1 MTLQFFQHHSSAAT
15 DPAAIVQGDHWRI
28 SVLTSRLIRLEW
40 SPSGEFVD
48 AETPMVLTRHF
59 DVPDFSIDDE
69 GDEGILTLRTEHL
82 LLRYDRQAFSPS
94 GLSISLRHRAQSG
107 HHTTW
112 RFGDPQPVQ
121 TKWGGNMGGTART
134 LDDVDG
140 ATEIGPGILATDG
153 FSVLDDSESV
163 IYGDDADVAEGS
175 GYPTW
180 VKPRPEGHQDLY
192 FFGYGR
198 DFHAALQ
205 DFFALTGQV
214 PLLPRRALGNWWSR
228 YWPYTS
234 DEYLALMERFAHAQ
248 MPFSVGILDM
258 DWHKV
263 DIDPAIGSGWTGY
276 SWNRDL
282 IPDPSALL
290 ENLHRRG
297 MLTSLNLHPADGV
310 RRHEDAYEA
319 MAHDMGI
326 DPDSGAEIPFDIAN
340 PCFVGPYLEH
350 LHHPLEEQ
358 GVDFWWLDWQQ
369 GTSTRIAGLD
379 PLWMLNHIH
388 TIDSART
395 GKRPMIL
402 SRYCGP
408 GSHRYPVGFSGDTVT
423 SWDSLEFQPRFTAT
437 AANIGYFWWS
447 HDIGGHML
455 GTKDEELTARW
466 FQFGAFSPINRLHSS
481 ADPFNSKEPMRFG
494 LEVRQTLID
503 FLRLRH
509 RLVPYLYTA
518 MWAAHSHGIG
528 IVRPMYQDYPT
539 KPEAF
544 GVPNQYMFG
553 PDMIVAPIT
562 APRDAASR
570 LASVKV
576 WLPHGTWT
584 DLFTGI
590 TYEGNRTLT
599 MYRPIEQIPVLVR
612 AGAAL
617 TLNDDPMS
625 DAGAN
630 PETIV
635 LRVIPGTCESIVD
648 EDDGSLEPGPD
659 QRYRTVVSVSE
670 DARSSSSMKV
680 RIASAAE
687 YATPRP
693 RRIILDLAGVIGIG
707 EVSINCTHVDVSPH
721 LHRVDDLLAP
731 AMRMDLGMV
740 SLDQPV
746 EIRLC
751 GVEKQ
756 IDIAQ
761 AIFAVLD
768 RAHIQYTM
776 KGLAWK
782 AAQRYL
788 SGSAQHKLEFIQEL
802 MTLELPESVIEAIA
816 ELTSTVVCDE
826 EK

>member
-1 MTLQFFQHHSSAAT
+1 MSRGL
-15 DPAAIVQGDHWRI
+15 GD
-28 SVLTSRLIRLEW
+28 V
-40 SPSGEFVD
+40 
-48 AETPMVLTRHF
+48 
-59 DVPDFSIDDE
+59 
-69 GDEGILTLRTEHL
+69 
-82 LLRYDRQAFSPS
+82 YKRQ
-94 GLSISLRHRAQSG
+94 
-107 HHTTW
+107 
-112 RFGDPQPVQ
+112 
-121 TKWGGNMGGTART
+121 
-134 LDDVDG
+134 
-140 ATEIGPGILATDG
+140 
-153 FSVLDDSESV
+153 
-163 IYGDDADVAEGS
+163 
-175 GYPTW
+175 
-180 VKPRPEGHQDLY
+180 
-192 FFGYGR
+192 
-198 DFHAALQ
+198 
-205 DFFALTGQV
+205 
-214 PLLPRRALGNWWSR
+214 
-228 YWPYTS
+228 
-234 DEYLALMERFAHAQ
+234 
-248 MPFSVGILDM
+248 
-258 DWHKV
+258 
-263 DIDPAIGSGWTGY
+263 
-276 SWNRDL
+276 
-282 IPDPSALL
+282 
-290 ENLHRRG
+290 
-297 MLTSLNLHPADGV
+297 
-310 RRHEDAYEA
+310 
-319 MAHDMGI
+319 
-326 DPDSGAEIPFDIAN
+326 
-340 PCFVGPYLEH
+340 
-350 LHHPLEEQ
+350 
-358 GVDFWWLDWQQ
+358 
-369 GTSTRIAGLD
+369 
-379 PLWMLNHIH
+379 
-388 TIDSART
+388 
-395 GKRPMIL
+395 
-402 SRYCGP
+402 
-408 GSHRYPVGFSGDTVT
+408 
-423 SWDSLEFQPRFTAT
+423 
-437 AANIGYFWWS
+437 
-447 HDIGGHML
+447 
-455 GTKDEELTARW
+455 
-466 FQFGAFSPINRLHSS
+466 
-481 ADPFNSKEPMRFG
+481 
-494 LEVRQTLID
+494 
-503 FLRLRH
+503 
-509 RLVPYLYTA
+509 YLYTA